1 MWPHRH
7 HHGDPC
13 LVYLREEASI
23 VGFRFRK
30 SFKVAPGVRLNV
42 GRKSSSISF
51 GGKGFHTSISTSGRK
66 TRTVSIPGTGIS
78 HVSTSGGKR
87 SRSAQHRTTSHQQP
101 ASPRLLRICSK
112 IMLVIAILALFLA
125 IVAFSTA
132 GAAGL
137 LFLIV
142 ALVCLFFWWL
152 WK

>member
-1 MWPHRH
+1 M
-7 HHGDPC
+7 
-13 LVYLREEASI
+13 
-23 VGFRFRK
+23 GFKFRK

-87 SRSAQHRTTSHQQP
+87 SRSAQHRTSTHQRP
-101 ASPRLLRICSK
+101 ASPLLLRICSK
-112 IMLVIAILALFLA
+112 IMLVLAIIAILLAL
-125 IVAFSTA
+125 VAFSTA

-137 LFLIV
+137 VFVII
-142 ALVCLFFWWL
+142 ALPCLFFWWL

>member
-1 MWPHRH
+1 M
-7 HHGDPC
+7 
-13 LVYLREEASI
+13 
-23 VGFRFRK
+23 GFRFRK

-42 GRKSSSISF
+42 GRKSASVSF
-51 GGKGFHTSISTSGRK
+51 GGKGLRTTVSTSGRR

-87 SRSAQHRTTSHQQP
+87 ANSHPHTSTQRKP
-101 ASPRLLRICSK
+101 ASPLLLRICSK
-112 IMLVIAILALFLA
+112 IMLVIAIIALFLA

-137 LFLIV
+137 FFLIV
-142 ALVCLFFWWL
+142 ALPCLFFWWL